1 MAKEVGRRMM
11 QAEIVEVAKRKEPNY
26 NRLPN
31 DSRQPEILESHIRDL
46 AALFVRNRVH
56 GIFRRT
62 FCSCSLGL
70 PENTVLLGANHE
82 MPRCRWA
89 KATAFRAIDLG
100 NVHGHIFVLTDRG
113 FRPYEYQTGP
123 IPDLSQVD
131 EAFLQELANFL
142 KANNLATLVGL
153 QVIDPYPTQMLEL
166 VLPQGTIMLD
176 VSNLNGCTPA
186 RQTRWQ
192 FGIENGEPRVCKSNE
207 THGRHANGHDIFNA
221 GAPHPKLETFQ
232 DIKNALVRENIL
244 CQ

>member
-1 MAKEVGRRMM
+1 DVPGLNKAWEEGDLEESRY
-11 QAEIVEVAKRKEPNY
+11 IY

-31 DSRQPEILESHIRDL
+31 DSQQPEILESYIHDL

-56 GIFRRT
+56 RIFGVHLAHAH
-62 FCSCSLGL
+62 FAL

-89 KATAFRAIDLG
+89 KATAFQAIDLG

-123 IPDLSQVD
+123 TPDLSQVD

-153 QVIDPYPTQMLEL
+153 QVIDPYATQMLEL
-166 VLPQGTIMLD
+166 VLPQGTIM
-176 VSNLNGCTPA
+176 
-186 RQTRWQ
+186 
-192 FGIENGEPRVCKSNE
+192 
-207 THGRHANGHDIFNA
+207 
-221 GAPHPKLETFQ
+221 
-232 DIKNALVRENIL
+232 
-244 CQ
+244 